1 MTSRKESADLSPG
14 QPTRL
19 SRSRRANNPPS
30 MRLMPR
36 DLEILSAVAEY
47 RILRQDQIQ
56 TLFFGSKSTAQY
68 RLSHLYQHGFLSR
81 HFLPVQGGWSPTLY
95 TLDTRG
101 REVLRVEYG
110 DAAPTDKASI
120 RDLKQEF
127 LEHTLALNDV
137 RIAFSLACR
146 APGLTLT
153 TWLDEATLKVN
164 YDRVAIRYP
173 NGKRATVSLIPD
185 SYCVIQ
191 TPQGTARFFIE
202 LDRGTMTTQRFAAKV
217 LAYFA
222 FVESGHYQQRYQSRS
237 LRVLTITLSQK
248 RLMNLKQVTEA
259 VHGTQLFWFGKLSE
273 IKAQDV
279 FRSSLWRIAGREGV
293 HLLIAPAPSLTL

>member
-19 SRSRRANNPPS
+19 SRSRRANNPPT

-36 DLEILSAVAEY
+36 DLEILNAVTEY

-56 TLFFGSKSTAQY
+56 TLFFSSKSTAQY

-95 TLDTRG
+95 TIDTRG

-110 DAAPTDKASI
+110 DDAPTEKAGI

-153 TWLDEATLKVN
+153 TWLDESTLKVN

-173 NGKRATVSLIPD
+173 NGKQTTISLIPD

-191 TPQGTARFFIE
+191 TPQGAARFFIE
-202 LDRGTMTTQRFAAKV
+202 LDRGTMTTQRFATKI
-217 LAYFA
+217 LAYLA
-222 FVESGHYQQRYQSRS
+222 YVESGQYQQRYKSRS
-237 LRVLTITLSQK
+237 LRVLTITLSKK
-248 RLMNLKQVTEA
+248 RLINLKQVTENA
-259 VHGTQLFWFGKLSE
+259 RGGHLFWFGVLPDLMDHD
-273 IKAQDV
+273 IL
-279 FRSSLWRIAGREGV
+279 RSPVWHVAGREGV
-293 HLLIAPAPSLTL
+293 HSLITVTS